1 MPVNSIL
8 NVLMYRYF
16 HQLNVEN
23 GFVLNVEV
31 VDHYLVTFVVV
42 MVAKLMVDDRFE
54 RVHEVLVM
62 ELVLLMSKNLYLEFV
77 FD

>member
-8 NVLMYRYF
+8 IVLMYRYF

-62 ELVLLMSKNLYLEFV
+62 ELVLLMSKNLCLEFV

>member
-8 NVLMYRYF
+8 IVLMYRYF